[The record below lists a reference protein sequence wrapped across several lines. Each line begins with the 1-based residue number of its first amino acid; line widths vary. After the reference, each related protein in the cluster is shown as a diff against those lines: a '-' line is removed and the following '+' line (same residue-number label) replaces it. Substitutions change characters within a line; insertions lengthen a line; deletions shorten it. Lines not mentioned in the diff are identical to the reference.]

1 MKRILS
7 IGFALA
13 LAGGLLSG
21 CDRNDANKPAGSG
34 LSGQG
39 GGSTSGSAGGPP
51 PDEQKRSSTPSK
63 PGSGAPGG
71 TK

>member
-1 MKRILS
+1 MKRILFM
-7 IGFALA
+7 GFALA

-21 CDRNDANKPAGSG
+21 CDRDNAKPAGTG

-51 PDEQKRSSTPSK
+51 PDEQKRSTAPSK

>member
-7 IGFALA
+7 IVFALA

-21 CDRNDANKPAGSG
+21 CERDKPNQPAGTG

-51 PDEQKRSSTPSK
+51 PEEQKRSTAPSK
-63 PGSGAPGG
+63 PGSGSQGG